1 MTLTRRHGYRG
12 GAALPLLAGAALMT
26 AGLAVDGPLRAAI
39 ELPLALLLPG
49 ASVLAAARG
58 RRPARPAI
66 DVGLAVVLSFAA
78 WILIGLTCYV
88 LAQPFT
94 TAAVILGANLIVLV
108 SAAVCVARAAPLST
122 LVGTTVGRVPTMQ
135 LLTFALAILA
145 VVGIVAGATRELS
158 APEPHSQPYT
168 EVALAGNWAGVQ
180 SSVRGHGTHAAGLG
194 REISVANHTH
204 APRTYRVVPAMR
216 DARWGTQTFELAAGE
231 KWRGS
236 VSGTIPKGGC
246 LHRLLVSV
254 HETGAPA
261 PVGSVTLWFQ
271 NGTKLPGK
279 MHGVSGRRIL
289 LLSDLYAPV
298 IGGAEGH
305 VGGLARALTDRGHTV
320 SVATAQVPGTP
331 PFELDEGV
339 RIHRVRG
346 LVQRAGVHESAR
358 RPFHPPFPDPLVTR
372 ALWRIVQRERPD
384 VVHAHSPIVH
394 SYLPL
399 KRLSRARLVLT
410 MHDYGAICA
419 LRVLMR
425 DGAPCSG
432 PGLLKCNACAGR
444 AYRSGQRRR
453 TRDGA
458 AGRAARARRRRC
470 PDRGER
476 GRRTRLLVA
485 AAADRGGAELPPR
498 RAPWHPVSAP
508 CVPPGCP
515 PATTSSTWA
524 SSG

>member
-1 MTLTRRHGYRG
+1 MSTPAMSLTRRHGYRG

-26 AGLAVDGPLRAAI
+26 AGLAVDGPLRGAI

-58 RRPARPAI
+58 RRPARPAT

-78 WILIGLTCYV
+78 WILIALTCYV

-94 TAAVILGANLIVLV
+94 TAAVIIGANLIVLV
-108 SAAVCVARAAPLST
+108 SAAACVAQAAPLST

-158 APEPHSQPYT
+158 APEPHTQPYT

-180 SSVRGHGTHAAGLG
+180 SSVAVKGSKPRVSV
-194 REISVANHTH
+194 EISVANHTH

-271 NGTKLPGK
+271 NGTKLPG
-279 MHGVSGRRIL
+279 RC
-289 LLSDLYAPV
+289 
-298 IGGAEGH
+298 
-305 VGGLARALTDRGHTV
+305 
-320 SVATAQVPGTP
+320 TA
-331 PFELDEGV
+331 
-339 RIHRVRG
+339 
-346 LVQRAGVHESAR
+346 
-358 RPFHPPFPDPLVTR
+358 
-372 ALWRIVQRERPD
+372 
-384 VVHAHSPIVH
+384 
-394 SYLPL
+394 
-399 KRLSRARLVLT
+399 
-410 MHDYGAICA
+410 
-419 LRVLMR
+419 
-425 DGAPCSG
+425 
-432 PGLLKCNACAGR
+432 
-444 AYRSGQRRR
+444 
-453 TRDGA
+453 
-458 AGRAARARRRRC
+458 
-470 PDRGER
+470 
-476 GRRTRLLVA
+476 
-485 AAADRGGAELPPR
+485 
-498 RAPWHPVSAP
+498 
-508 CVPPGCP
+508 
-515 PATTSSTWA
+515 
-524 SSG
+524 